1 MGQPSASAGAV
12 GALSGVRVLDL
23 SRMIAAPFAAMCLG
37 EMGAEVIKI
46 ERAGVGDDA
55 RFFGPFDENGES
67 PYYAA
72 FNRNK
77 RSVALDL
84 SSPAGVAVVRR
95 LILEWADVVIE
106 NFKDGTL
113 ERWNLALE
121 DLRREKPSLVTASL
135 RGYPEGDPRPG
146 YDFVIQAASGLMSM
160 TGEPEGDPMR
170 VGIPISDITAGHFL
184 LSGILAALFERQRSG
199 LGQHISVSLYEA
211 QAAVMSCA
219 AQQYL
224 SLGLV
229 PIRVGNGN
237 TSAGPYGVY
246 PTATSP
252 VAVCCGAQRQFEEL
266 ARELGRLD
274 WLEDERFSSN
284 QKRVENRVELD
295 RQLTELL
302 STRSR
307 EEVIELMHRAGVP
320 AGPVQTLPEML
331 DHDPASFR
339 MVRKVPTVD
348 GKEMPVVALPWQFSR
363 TPAEPR
369 SAVRRLGEDTEE
381 VLESLGISLTLGDSN
396 Q

>member
-12 GALSGVRVLDL
+12 GALSGVRVLDV

-37 EMGAEVIKI
+37 DMGAEVIKI
-46 ERAGVGDDA
+46 ERAGVGDDT
-55 RFFGPFDENGES
+55 RHFGPFDEHGES

-84 SSPAGVAVVRR
+84 SSPTGVTVVRR
-95 LILEWADVVIE
+95 LALEWADVVIE

-113 ERWNLALE
+113 ERWNLALA
-121 DLRREKPSLVTASL
+121 DLRREKPALITASL
-135 RGYPEGDPRPG
+135 RGYPEGDSRPG

-160 TGEPEGDPMR
+160 TGEPDGAPMR
-170 VGIPISDITAGHFL
+170 VGIPIADIIAGHFL
-184 LSGILAALFERQRSG
+184 LSGVLAALYERRRSG
-199 LGQHISVSLYEA
+199 LGQHVSVSLYEA
-211 QAAVMSCA
+211 QAAVMSYA

-224 SLGLV
+224 SLGV
-229 PIRVGNGN
+229 APVRVGNGN

-252 VAVCCGAQRQFEEL
+252 VAVCCGAQRQFEAL

-284 QKRVENRVELD
+284 QKRVEHRDELD
-295 RQLTELL
+295 RQLTEMLA
-302 STRSR
+302 TRTR

-331 DHDPASFR
+331 EQDPASFR
-339 MVRKVPTVD
+339 MVRTAPTSD
-348 GKEMPVVALPWQFSR
+348 GKEMRVLALPWQFSR

-369 SAVRRLGEDTEE
+369 FAVRRLGEDTEE
-381 VLESLGISLTLGDSN
+381 VLKELGIPLPVDDAT